1 MGAGAVGA
9 QCCIGSSHPLPSE
22 EAEDSV
28 FFVGVRQLFTTGYL
42 ILVSELDY
50 VNKYLYYVLPSWFL
64 CRNK

>member
-1 MGAGAVGA
+1 MS
-9 QCCIGSSHPLPSE
+9 IGSSHALPSE

-28 FFVGVRQLFTTGYL
+28 LFVGVRQLLTTGYL